1 MMLNKPT
8 LLFLLWIFMFGF
20 TIPVSAED
28 GYRLWQRYD
37 LVKDAKKVRQYQ
49 DRLQQVV
56 IEGQSPTLSVIT
68 QELKQGLSG
77 LLGTPVTVTKQLKS
91 GNSLLIGTPKNSAA
105 IAALP
110 LTAKLTAVGP
120 EGYFII
126 STSVNRKPVT
136 VIAANTDVGA
146 LYGTF
151 HFLRLIQ
158 TNQDLTNLA
167 VSSSPKTKLRIL
179 NHWDNLN
186 RTVERGYAGFSL
198 WDWHKLPDYIDTRY
212 LDYARANA
220 SIGINGTVLTNVN
233 ANALILTKEYLVKV
247 KALADAFRP
256 YGLKVYLTA
265 RFSAPIEIGGLKTA
279 DPLDP
284 QVKAWWK
291 NKADEIYTYV
301 PDFGGFLVK
310 ANSEG
315 QPGPQNYKR
324 THADGANMLADAV
337 AEKGGIVMW
346 RAFVYDNE
354 VPEDRIKQAYNEFK
368 PFDGKFRKNV
378 MVQVKNGPLDF
389 QPREPFHPLFG
400 AMPQTP
406 LMMEFQI
413 TQEYLGQA
421 THLVYQAPLY
431 KETLDSDTY
440 AKGPGSTVAK
450 VIDGSLHNYQLTG
463 MAGVTNIGNDRNWTG
478 HIFGQANWYCFGRL
492 AWDHALS
499 SETIADEWLR
509 MTFTNEDKF
518 ISPVKQ
524 MMLQSRENM
533 VDYMTPLGLH
543 HIMGWSHHYG
553 PGPWVD
559 NKHRADWTA
568 VYYHRANTEG
578 IGFDRT
584 KSGSN
589 ALAQYFPPVQE
600 KFGNLSTCPEEFLL
614 WFHRVGW
621 DHKLKSGHTLW
632 NELCYKYYGG
642 ADGVKQMQQ
651 TWNAQAPLVDPERF
665 QHVKTFLGIQAKE
678 AQWWRDACVLYF
690 QTFSKRPIPA
700 ELPKPTQTLD
710 YFMKL
715 DPKMVPGI

>member
-110 LTAKLTAVGP
+110 LTEKLTAVGP
-120 EGYFII
+120 EGYLII

-524 MMLQSRENM
+524 MMLQSRETM

-600 KFGNLSTCPEEFLL
+600 KFGNLATCPEEFLL

-621 DHKLKSGHTLW
+621 DHKLKSGRTLW